1 MQKYKVVGDIAL
13 RVPLADLPSQYQSMK
28 GEIDD
33 AVQRVLSSG
42 SFILGPEVAALEG
55 EMAEATGASFAVGV
69 NSGTDALLLALLACG
84 VVKGDEVVTTP
95 FTFVATIEAIIH
107 AGATPVFADIDP
119 ETFNL
124 DPESVARAIGPKTR
138 AIMPVDLFGQMADRT
153 AIGGLAASNGCSVVW
168 DSAQAIGSEYHNQPV
183 GAYGDCATLSFFPTK
198 NLGGCGD
205 GGMVLTRSAD
215 IQARLLKLRFH
226 GSGGGYYYD
235 QIGYCSRLDA
245 IQAAI
250 LRVKLGHLNQWTESR
265 RRHAATYRSVLQG
278 CSVQLPAETDGAY
291 HTYHQFTIRHPRRDE
306 LKSYLKDRGI
316 DSGIYYPAPLHTQSG
331 YAGLGYAVGDFPA
344 AELAAAEV
352 LSLPVHPGL
361 TDEQVNYAA
370 QTVRE
375 FATR

>member
-1 MQKYKVVGDIAL
+1 M

-42 SFILGPEVAALEG
+42 SFILGPEVASLEE
-55 EMAEATGASFAVGV
+55 EMAAATGAAFAVGV

-84 VVKGDEVVTTP
+84 VGKGDEVVTTP
-95 FTFVATIEAIIH
+95 FTFVATIEAIVH

-119 ETFNL
+119 VTFNVE
-124 DPESVARAIGPKTR
+124 PERVSRAIGPRTR
-138 AIMPVDLFGQMADRT
+138 AIMPVDLFGQMADR
-153 AIGGLAASNGCSVVW
+153 AALGSLASANGCSVVW
-168 DSAQAIGSEYHNQPV
+168 DSAQAIGSMYNDLPV
-183 GAYGDCATLSFFPTK
+183 GSYSDCATLSFFPTK

-205 GGMVLTRSAD
+205 GGMVLTRSVD
-215 IQARLLKLRFH
+215 IHARLLKLRFH

-235 QIGYCSRLDA
+235 QIGYCSRLDG

-250 LRVKLGHLNQWTESR
+250 LRVKLGHLGQWTASR
-265 RRHAATYRSVLQG
+265 RRHAATYRSALQG
-278 CSVQLPAETDGAY
+278 CPVQLPAENGAAY

-306 LKSYLKDRGI
+306 LKAYLKDRGI

-331 YAGLGYAVGDFPA
+331 YAWLGYSAGDFPE
-344 AELAAAEV
+344 AERAAAEV

-361 TDEQVNYAA
+361 TDEQVQYAA
-370 QTVRE
+370 QAVRE
-375 FATR
+375 FITG